1 MKPKYSFCSKY
12 QLDTQSYS
20 YVCVV
25 EQHRQRQL
33 QTSAFAVH
41 MPRWPPQ
48 DPEEEPVDPLSSDEE
63 QEHITTTTSSTI
75 YHGPRMLNV
84 CVNM

>member
-1 MKPKYSFCSKY
+1 
-12 QLDTQSYS
+12 
-20 YVCVV
+20 
-25 EQHRQRQL
+25 
-33 QTSAFAVH
+33 
-41 MPRWPPQ
+41 MPRLTLQ

-63 QEHITTTTSSTI
+63 EHTTITTTTISSTT